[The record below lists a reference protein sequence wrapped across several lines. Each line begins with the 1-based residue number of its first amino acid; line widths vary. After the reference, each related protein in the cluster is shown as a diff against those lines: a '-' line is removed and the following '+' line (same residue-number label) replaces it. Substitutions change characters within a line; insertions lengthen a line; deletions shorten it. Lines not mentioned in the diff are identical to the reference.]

1 MRYSRKEYCELCGH
15 RFSFTPIYSPDMPR
29 VLPLRDVAGGLLNS
43 VSHAVKYWLHYT
55 IVAIA
60 WLGVVPLT
68 AYRTYRFLFTGSFNM
83 LLTLPLNIFSTENL
97 AADVFRGCF
106 VVTCTLFAFIGLV
119 WLREQILH
127 GGGPDWLERDE
138 PPPVVEP
145 AEPAA
150 PVVEE
155 DNNNNNNNNNEGHNN
170 NNNANIMD
178 NNIAVEDGNN
188 QPQPVIPLPPPQ
200 NAVIEPPQDAQP
212 INRAEPPVVEPEQAQ
227 EVQEPEVAADENWN
241 PMEWDRAAEE
251 LTWERLLGLDG
262 SMVFLE
268 HVFWVVSLNTLFIF
282 IFAFMPH
289 SIGNLAISFLKVVR
303 PGKPLLHIHGLL
315 TTLLGYCI
323 IGIILVGLHSVARFL
338 RLRRI
343 RRVLG
348 LCYIVVKVS
357 LLSVCE
363 IGVLPLG
370 CGLWLDICSLPM
382 FDATLKDRKMS
393 FNAAP
398 GTSIFIHWMFGM
410 VYIYYFASFI
420 VILREVLRPGVLWF
434 LRNLNDPDFSP
445 IQVSFTKNALNQSV
459 SNHSCLPYDALT
471 ICAILM
477 DRYNLIFF

>member
-1 MRYSRKEYCELCGH
+1 
-15 RFSFTPIYSPDMPR
+15 MPR

-43 VSHAVKYWLHYT
+43 VTHAVKYWLHYT

-138 PPPVVEP
+138 AP
-145 AEPAA
+145 AVQQQAQAA
-150 PVVEE
+150 PVEVPVQAEVVVAAEGDANENNNNDE
-155 DNNNNNNNNNEGHNN
+155 DNNNNDGGHNN
-170 NNNANIMD
+170 NNNANVMD
-178 NNIAVEDGNN
+178 NNIQEEARRGRDPFILI
-188 QPQPVIPLPPPQ
+188 QPPPPPPQ
-200 NAVIEPPQDAQP
+200 VQAPPPADVPPINNAQP
-212 INRAEPPVVEPEQAQ
+212 PVMQREEPQEPQPA
-227 EVQEPEVAADENWN
+227 QEPEAAADDGNWN

-282 IFAFMPH
+282 IFAFCPY
-289 SIGNLAISFLKVVR
+289 SVGNLAISCLKIIR
-303 PGKPLLHIHGLL
+303 PGKALVHIHGLL
-315 TTLLGYCI
+315 TTLFGYCI
-323 IGIILVGLHSVARFL
+323 IAVILVGLHAITRFL
-338 RLRRI
+338 RLRKP

-357 LLSVCE
+357 LLSVVE
-363 IGVLPLG
+363 IGILPLG
-370 CGLWLDICSLPM
+370 CGVWLDICSLPM

-393 FNAAP
+393 FRAAP
-398 GTSIFIHWMFGM
+398 GTSLFIHWMFGM
-410 VYIYYFASFI
+410 VFIYYFASFI

-445 IQVSFTKNALNQSV
+445 IQVTFI
-459 SNHSCLPYDALT
+459 H
-471 ICAILM
+471 
-477 DRYNLIFF
+477 FFFK

>member
-1 MRYSRKEYCELCGH
+1 MRYSRKEYCELCSH
-15 RFSFTPIYSPDMPR
+15 KFSFTPIYSPDMPR

-43 VSHAVKYWLHYT
+43 VTHAVKYWLHYT

-138 PPPVVEP
+138 PPPPPVVIPEP
-145 AEPAA
+145 EA
-150 PVVEE
+150 PVENEE
-155 DNNNNNNNNNEGHNN
+155 DNNNNEEHNN
-170 NNNANIMD
+170 NNNNNVQD
-178 NNIAVEDGNN
+178 HNIAVDAVA
-188 QPQPVIPLPPPQ
+188 PPPPPPVLPPVAP
-200 NAVIEPPQDAQP
+200 VEPPADAQP
-212 INRAEPPVVEPEQAQ
+212 INRAQPPVAEPPEAAENAD
-227 EVQEPEVAADENWN
+227 VQEPEVAADDGNWN

-282 IFAFMPH
+282 VFAFCPY
-289 SIGNLAISFLKVVR
+289 SIGNITITFLNIVQ
-303 PGKPLLHIHGLL
+303 PGKQLYHIHGLL
-315 TTLLGYCI
+315 TTLFGYCI
-323 IGIILVGLHSVARFL
+323 VAIILVGLHATARFF
-338 RLRRI
+338 RLRRP

-357 LLSVCE
+357 LLSVVE
-363 IGVLPLG
+363 IGILPLG

-382 FDATLKDRKMS
+382 FDATLKDRKLS
-393 FNAAP
+393 FKAAP

-445 IQVSFTKNALNQSV
+445 IQVRASGEML
-459 SNHSCLPYDALT
+459 
-471 ICAILM
+471 
-477 DRYNLIFF
+477 

>member
-1 MRYSRKEYCELCGH
+1 
-15 RFSFTPIYSPDMPR
+15 MPR

-43 VSHAVKYWLHYT
+43 VTHAVKYWLHYT
-55 IVAIA
+55 VVAIA

-138 PPPVVEP
+138 PPVVAPQPPQQQQEPPVPPP
-145 AEPAA
+145 APQEN
-150 PVVEE
+150 VVVDENENNDE
-155 DNNNNNNNNNEGHNN
+155 DNNNNNDGGHNN
-170 NNNANIMD
+170 NNNANVMD
-178 NNIAVEDGNN
+178 YNMAPVEGLRVQFVHGPQGGQGAPAANN
-188 QPQPVIPLPPPQ
+188 PPPV
-200 NAVIEPPQDAQP
+200 NNPPPANPPQDVPIDNAQP
-212 INRAEPPVVEPEQAQ
+212 PVIQREEAQEPQAQ
-227 EVQEPEVAADENWN
+227 EPEAAADDINWN

-282 IFAFMPH
+282 IFAFCPY
-289 SIGNLAISFLKVVR
+289 SVGNLAISCLKVIR
-303 PGKPLLHIHGLL
+303 PGKALVHIHGLL
-315 TTLLGYCI
+315 TTLFGYCI
-323 IGIILVGLHSVARFL
+323 IAVILVGLHAVTRFL
-338 RLRRI
+338 RLRKP

-357 LLSVCE
+357 LLSVVE
-363 IGVLPLG
+363 IGILPLG
-370 CGLWLDICSLPM
+370 CGVWLDICSLPM
-382 FDATLKDRKMS
+382 FDATLKDRKIS
-393 FNAAP
+393 FRAAP
-398 GTSIFIHWMFGM
+398 GTSLFIHWMFGM
-410 VYIYYFASFI
+410 VFIYYFASFI

-445 IQVSFTKNALNQSV
+445 IQVIIT
-459 SNHSCLPYDALT
+459 HT
-471 ICAILM
+471 
-477 DRYNLIFF
+477 

>member
-1 MRYSRKEYCELCGH
+1 MRYSRKEYCELCGY

-43 VSHAVKYWLHYT
+43 ITHAVKYWLHYT

-138 PPPVVEP
+138 P
-145 AEPAA
+145 A
-150 PVVEE
+150 PVVAAPDQNQPENPLVQAENGNEE
-155 DNNNNNNNNNEGHNN
+155 DNNNNEEHNN
-170 NNNANIMD
+170 NNNNNVQD
-178 NNIAVEDGNN
+178 NNIAGAAPEVLPPNPPAQQAAAAP
-188 QPQPVIPLPPPQ
+188 QPQPAPIEPLP
-200 NAVIEPPQDAQP
+200 DAQP
-212 INRAEPPVVEPEQAQ
+212 INREAPPLAENDNDNQRNNAAD
-227 EVQEPEVAADENWN
+227 VQEPEGAADDGNWN

-282 IFAFMPH
+282 VFAFCPYF
-289 SIGNLAISFLKVVR
+289 IGNLAITFLKVIQ
-303 PGKPLLHIHGLL
+303 PGKQLYHIHGLL
-315 TTLLGYCI
+315 TTLFGYCI
-323 IGIILVGLHSVARFL
+323 IGVILVGLHAVARFF
-338 RLRRI
+338 RLRRP

-357 LLSVCE
+357 LLSVVE
-363 IGVLPLG
+363 IGILPLG

-393 FNAAP
+393 FKAAP
-398 GTSIFIHWMFGM
+398 GTSVFIHWMFGM

-445 IQVSFTKNALNQSV
+445 IQVSFFEPFS
-459 SNHSCLPYDALT
+459 S
-471 ICAILM
+471 
-477 DRYNLIFF
+477 